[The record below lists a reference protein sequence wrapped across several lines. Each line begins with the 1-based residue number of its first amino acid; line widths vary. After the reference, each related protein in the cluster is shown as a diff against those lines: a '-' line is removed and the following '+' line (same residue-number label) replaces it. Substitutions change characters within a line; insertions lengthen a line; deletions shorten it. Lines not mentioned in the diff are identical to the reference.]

1 MTAKSK
7 LFDII
12 KDDLI
17 RHEGYK
23 REIYMCPAGL
33 PTFGVGH
40 MIRKDDIEA
49 NWPVG
54 TPVTEERINAVFEE
68 DFLDA
73 LEDAE
78 SLVDGLLYTHPDG
91 VARVLVNMAFNIG
104 RGRLSKFKNMLAAIN
119 NYDYKKAADE
129 MEDSRWY
136 HQVGHRSKE
145 LVNVMRFETAV

>member
-1 MTAKSK
+1 MKAKQP

-23 REIYMCPAGL
+23 REIYLDHLGL

-40 MIRKDDIEA
+40 LVTPNDIEYT
-49 NWPVG
+49 WPVG
-54 TPVTEERINAVFEE
+54 TPVTDERILAVFEE

-78 SLVDGLLYTHPDG
+78 SLVDGLYNKPDA
-91 VARVLVNMAFNIG
+91 VIRVLVNMAFNIG
-104 RGRLSKFKNMLAAIN
+104 RTRLKRFKKMLAAVEAGD
-119 NYDYKKAADE
+119 YDRAADE
-129 MEDSRWY
+129 MIDSKWY
-136 HQVGHRSKE
+136 GQVGRRSKE
-145 LVNVMRFETAV
+145 LVNVMRHETK